1 MNTSDSRPCY
11 WPDGNPAAGVVPCT
25 DDENTHCCGTTS
37 ICLTNGYCLDTNQ
50 PFVVSRGGCTS
61 SNWGSGC
68 PTECRKKRH
77 LERRRIDHQS
87 LLHRRSLIILLRHPD
102 RRRSFNRLSQRLAFP
117 DGLGGIDSR
126 ARRPLGVTN
135 SSSTATSNLTAL
147 PTGTGSS
154 SPQASSTSGNHDAAI
169 GAGVGVPL
177 GVIAL
182 GSIIWAFWERR
193 RANKASRALTRAP
206 WSDEREMARRWG
218 GRSTAPTELDSG
230 GYPSE
235 LMSSERS
242 ATHS

>member
-1 MNTSDSRPCY
+1 MGTQPPASYLAQTMKILIVAVPLPSVSR
-11 WPDGNPAAGVVPCT
+11 T
-25 DDENTHCCGTTS
+25 GTV
-37 ICLTNGYCLDTNQ
+37 LDTNQ

-68 PTECRKKRH
+68 PTECQNVTSNEGASIIN
-77 LERRRIDHQS
+77 LSFIDGVS
-87 LLHRRSLIILLRHPD
+87 LYCCGTPIVDGASTACPSGSPFQMDSAELILGRAG
-102 RRRSFNRLSQRLAFP
+102 LS
-117 DGLGGIDSR
+117 
-126 ARRPLGVTN
+126 GVTN